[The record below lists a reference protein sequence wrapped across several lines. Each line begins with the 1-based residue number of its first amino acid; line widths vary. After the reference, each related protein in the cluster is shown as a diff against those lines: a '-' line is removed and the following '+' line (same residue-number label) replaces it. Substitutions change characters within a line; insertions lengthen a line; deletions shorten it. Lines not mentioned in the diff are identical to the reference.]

1 MKRVL
6 LTLLFLVLPVLLV
19 VWQVCF
25 ADTTSWYLV
34 AAVLLLLSALPFFLH
49 LERKPISA
57 REMALLSVLTA
68 LAVVSRAVF
77 YLIPQVK
84 PIAAVVIVAGMCLG
98 PFSGYMV
105 GALSAFL
112 SNFLFGQGIWT
123 PFQMVALG
131 LVGLLA
137 GMLLR
142 PGRVNRWVLALV
154 GFFLATVVYGLVVDL
169 STVLMTVTDFTWPAV
184 LAVYASGA
192 PFDLVFGGSTAV
204 FLVLF
209 GTPLE
214 QKITRL
220 QRKYGLLEI
229 RRIAMNKTII
239 DKLAR
244 FAQTSA
250 IIGLCLLG
258 ICPAFGIMAMVVP
271 AVFKQKGAKLTE
283 ENQQLC
289 HRAQIMGVVSLVLF
303 VIDVILA
310 SILYAKFK

>member
-105 GALSAFL
+105 GALSAF
-112 SNFLFGQGIWT
+112 
-123 PFQMVALG
+123 
-131 LVGLLA
+131 
-137 GMLLR
+137 
-142 PGRVNRWVLALV
+142 
-154 GFFLATVVYGLVVDL
+154 
-169 STVLMTVTDFTWPAV
+169 
-184 LAVYASGA
+184 
-192 PFDLVFGGSTAV
+192 
-204 FLVLF
+204 
-209 GTPLE
+209 
-214 QKITRL
+214 
-220 QRKYGLLEI
+220 
-229 RRIAMNKTII
+229 
-239 DKLAR
+239 
-244 FAQTSA
+244 
-250 IIGLCLLG
+250 
-258 ICPAFGIMAMVVP
+258 
-271 AVFKQKGAKLTE
+271 
-283 ENQQLC
+283 
-289 HRAQIMGVVSLVLF
+289 F
-303 VIDVILA
+303 V
-310 SILYAKFK
+310 

>member
-1 MKRVL
+1 MKTDIKEKKDGYELEIDLPGFKKDEVTAEL
-6 LTLLFLVLPVLLV
+6 NDGYLTVSAAKGLDQDEQEKETGKYIRRERYAGACQLPVLLV

-169 STVLMTVTDFTWPAV
+169 STAFMTVTDFTWPAV

-220 QRKYGLLEI
+220 QRKYGLLE
-229 RRIAMNKTII
+229 RKATAG
-239 DKLAR
+239 DK
-244 FAQTSA
+244 
-250 IIGLCLLG
+250 
-258 ICPAFGIMAMVVP
+258 
-271 AVFKQKGAKLTE
+271 
-283 ENQQLC
+283 ENC
-289 HRAQIMGVVSLVLF
+289 HE
-303 VIDVILA
+303 
-310 SILYAKFK
+310 

>member
-123 PFQMVALG
+123 PFQM
-131 LVGLLA
+131 
-137 GMLLR
+137 
-142 PGRVNRWVLALV
+142 ALV

-220 QRKYGLLEI
+220 QRKYGLLE
-229 RRIAMNKTII
+229 RKATAG
-239 DKLAR
+239 DK
-244 FAQTSA
+244 
-250 IIGLCLLG
+250 
-258 ICPAFGIMAMVVP
+258 
-271 AVFKQKGAKLTE
+271 
-283 ENQQLC
+283 ENC
-289 HRAQIMGVVSLVLF
+289 HE
-303 VIDVILA
+303 
-310 SILYAKFK
+310 

>member
-25 ADTTSWYLV
+25 AGTTSWYLV

-137 GMLLR
+137 G
-142 PGRVNRWVLALV
+142 
-154 GFFLATVVYGLVVDL
+154 
-169 STVLMTVTDFTWPAV
+169 
-184 LAVYASGA
+184 
-192 PFDLVFGGSTAV
+192 
-204 FLVLF
+204 
-209 GTPLE
+209 
-214 QKITRL
+214 I
-220 QRKYGLLEI
+220 
-229 RRIAMNKTII
+229 
-239 DKLAR
+239 
-244 FAQTSA
+244 
-250 IIGLCLLG
+250 
-258 ICPAFGIMAMVVP
+258 
-271 AVFKQKGAKLTE
+271 
-283 ENQQLC
+283 
-289 HRAQIMGVVSLVLF
+289 
-303 VIDVILA
+303 
-310 SILYAKFK
+310 

>member
-1 MKRVL
+1 MEELMKETKAGQTVP
-6 LTLLFLVLPVLLV
+6 TSETEPKKKFGLPKSKKAKK
-19 VWQVCF
+19 WMKI
-25 ADTTSWYLV
+25 A
-34 AAVLLLLSALPFFLH
+34 
-49 LERKPISA
+49 
-57 REMALLSVLTA
+57 
-68 LAVVSRAVF
+68 
-77 YLIPQVK
+77 
-84 PIAAVVIVAGMCLG
+84 IAAVVIVAGMCLG

-220 QRKYGLLEI
+220 QRKYGLLE
-229 RRIAMNKTII
+229 RKATAG
-239 DKLAR
+239 DK
-244 FAQTSA
+244 
-250 IIGLCLLG
+250 
-258 ICPAFGIMAMVVP
+258 
-271 AVFKQKGAKLTE
+271 
-283 ENQQLC
+283 ENC
-289 HRAQIMGVVSLVLF
+289 HE
-303 VIDVILA
+303 
-310 SILYAKFK
+310 

>member
-34 AAVLLLLSALPFFLH
+34 AAVLLLFSALPFFLH

-131 LVGLLA
+131 LVGCT
-137 GMLLR
+137 R
-142 PGRVNRWVLALV
+142 P
-154 GFFLATVVYGLVVDL
+154 
-169 STVLMTVTDFTWPAV
+169 
-184 LAVYASGA
+184 
-192 PFDLVFGGSTAV
+192 
-204 FLVLF
+204 
-209 GTPLE
+209 
-214 QKITRL
+214 
-220 QRKYGLLEI
+220 
-229 RRIAMNKTII
+229 RRIRSAVDRRPSRRSPSRCTMGPPPSM
-239 DKLAR
+239 LAR
-244 FAQTSA
+244 E
-250 IIGLCLLG
+250 
-258 ICPAFGIMAMVVP
+258 AMYLP
-271 AVFKQKGAKLTE
+271 YSMGSWKGWVNCFDT
-283 ENQQLC
+283 
-289 HRAQIMGVVSLVLF
+289 RM
-303 VIDVILA
+303 
-310 SILYAKFK
+310 AKFVFPLLLWA

>member
-1 MKRVL
+1 MGYYDGLGGVSAAASAWHTADVL
-6 LTLLFLVLPVLLV
+6 DLPVLLV

-137 GMLLR
+137 GMLLH

-220 QRKYGLLEI
+220 QRKYGLLE
-229 RRIAMNKTII
+229 RKATAG
-239 DKLAR
+239 DK
-244 FAQTSA
+244 
-250 IIGLCLLG
+250 
-258 ICPAFGIMAMVVP
+258 
-271 AVFKQKGAKLTE
+271 
-283 ENQQLC
+283 ENC
-289 HRAQIMGVVSLVLF
+289 HE
-303 VIDVILA
+303 
-310 SILYAKFK
+310 